1 MKRMILAGVLAIS
14 LLTLLPACGGESSN
28 NSPSA
33 EDNASAPTAI
43 PPTAQ
48 NTGSETTAIEP
59 VLLPA
64 GGTSTLLTVD
74 DVSVFAGGVGLS
86 THQLALKSMA
96 ASVDPVQVEHIV
108 SFDSLSFDTE
118 DESRGLTLTAIRLYF
133 ETAASGR
140 MELMVEEGP
149 PLEHLAEDIGDVSG
163 CIESNAAGI
172 GSIVIFKRG
181 ER

>member
-14 LLTLLPACGGESSN
+14 LLTLLAACGGESSN

-43 PPTAQ
+43 PPTPQ

-59 VLLPA
+59 VL
-64 GGTSTLLTVD
+64 
-74 DVSVFAGGVGLS
+74 
-86 THQLALKSMA
+86 
-96 ASVDPVQVEHIV
+96 VEHIV
-108 SFDSLSFDTE
+108 SFDSLSFDT
-118 DESRGLTLTAIRLYF
+118 
-133 ETAASGR
+133 AASDR

-163 CIESNAAGI
+163 FIESNAAGI
-172 GSIVIFKRG
+172 GSIVSFKRG

>member
-86 THQLALKSMA
+86 TH
-96 ASVDPVQVEHIV
+96 
-108 SFDSLSFDTE
+108 
-118 DESRGLTLTAIRLYF
+118 
-133 ETAASGR
+133 
-140 MELMVEEGP
+140 
-149 PLEHLAEDIGDVSG
+149 
-163 CIESNAAGI
+163 
-172 GSIVIFKRG
+172 
-181 ER
+181 

>member
-1 MKRMILAGVLAIS
+1 M
-14 LLTLLPACGGESSN
+14 
-28 NSPSA
+28 
-33 EDNASAPTAI
+33 
-43 PPTAQ
+43 
-48 NTGSETTAIEP
+48 
-59 VLLPA
+59 
-64 GGTSTLLTVD
+64 STR
-74 DVSVFAGGVGLS
+74 
-86 THQLALKSMA
+86 QLDQKSMA

-133 ETAASGR
+133 ETAASDR

>member
-43 PPTAQ
+43 PPTPQ

-59 VLLPA
+59 VL
-64 GGTSTLLTVD
+64 
-74 DVSVFAGGVGLS
+74 
-86 THQLALKSMA
+86 
-96 ASVDPVQVEHIV
+96 VEHIV
-108 SFDSLSFDTE
+108 SFDSLSFDTA
-118 DESRGLTLTAIRLYF
+118 DESRKLTLTAIRLDS
-133 ETAASGR
+133 ETAASDR

-163 CIESNAAGI
+163 FIESNPAGI
-172 GSIVIFKRG
+172 GSIMIFKRG
-181 ER
+181 EW